1 MKKTLMLLGLGAIL
15 AQASFA
21 SSIGVGYGVADP
33 IFKNDEKGYFLP
45 FVDYEYNGFFVEG
58 GSASGLSFGYKL
70 FEADNY
76 KFTVYGIPFGG
87 YKVEAGDMDPGY
99 KGIDDRDTQ
108 FMGGAELSYT
118 FLPYEITSEIAIEY
132 GKEGGTAS
140 FTLKKPYYV
149 TSKLTLVP
157 SVNYT
162 FYNEDFADYYFG
174 VTPNEAGRKANYNI
188 GSAYDGKAGSSYGV
202 GVLGDYRFS
211 NNMSFVGFAGVTK
224 LSDDLSNSP
233 IVDNDVISIFGGGVV
248 YSF

>member
-33 IFKNDEKGYFLP
+33 VFKNDEKGYFLP

-76 KFTVYGIPFGG
+76 KFTVYGVPFGG

-108 FMGGAELSYT
+108 FMGGAELTYT
-118 FLPYEITSEIAIEY
+118 FLPYEVTSAVAIEY

-140 FTLKKPYYV
+140 FRLSKPYYL
-149 TSKLTLVP
+149 TSQLTIVP
-157 SVNYT
+157 TLSYT
-162 FYNEDFADYYFG
+162 YYNEDFVDYYFG
-174 VTPNEAGRKANYNI
+174 VDQHEADRC
-188 GSAYDGKAGSSYGV
+188 SAIKYAYEGKAGSRYGV
-202 GVLGDYRFS
+202 GLLGDYKFS
-211 NNMSFVGFAGVTK
+211 NALSVVGFAGVTK
-224 LSDDLSNSP
+224 LSDELSNSP
-233 IVDNDVISIFGGGVV
+233 ISDNDVITAVGGGIV

>member
-1 MKKTLMLLGLGAIL
+1 MKKTFMLLGLGAIL

-21 SSIGVGYGVADP
+21 SSIGIGYGVTDP

-45 FVDYEYNGFFVEG
+45 FVDYEYNGFFVKG
-58 GSASGLSFGYKL
+58 GSAYGLSFGYKL

-76 KFTVYGIPFGG
+76 KFTVYGVPFGG

-140 FTLKKPYYV
+140 FRLSKPYYL
-149 TSKLTLVP
+149 TSQLTIVP
-157 SVNYT
+157 TLSYT
-162 FYNEDFADYYFG
+162 YYNEDFVDYYFG
-174 VTPNEAGRKANYNI
+174 VDQHEADRCSAIKY
-188 GSAYDGKAGSSYGV
+188 AYDGKAGSSYGV

>member
-76 KFTVYGIPFGG
+76 KFTVYGVPFGG

-157 SVNYT
+157 SINYT

-174 VTPNEAGRKANYNI
+174 VDQHEANRCSAIKY
-188 GSAYDGKAGSSYGV
+188 AYDGKAGSSYGV

-224 LSDDLSNSP
+224 LSDDLSNSSTKYRDN
-233 IVDNDVISIFGGGVV
+233 IVINYRRV
-248 YSF
+248 

>member
-21 SSIGVGYGVADP
+21 SHVGIGYGVTDP
-33 IFKNDEKGYFLP
+33 IFKNDENGYFLP

-58 GSASGLSFGYKL
+58 GTAYGLSFGYKL

-76 KFTVYGIPFGG
+76 KFTIYGVPFGG
-87 YKVEAGDMDPGY
+87 YKLKAGDMDPGY
-99 KGIDDRDTQ
+99 KGIDDRDTH

-140 FTLKKPYYV
+140 FRLSKPYYV

-157 SVNYT
+157 TVSYIY
-162 FYNEDFADYYFG
+162 YNDDIVDYYFG
-174 VTPNEAGRKANYNI
+174 VDPHEVRRGANYNI
-188 GSAYDGKAGSSYGV
+188 DRAYEGKAGSRYGV
-202 GVLGDYRFS
+202 GLLGDYKFS
-211 NNMSFVGFAGVTK
+211 NNVSLVGFAGVTK
-224 LSDDLSNSP
+224 LSDELSNSP
-233 IVDNDVISIFGGGVV
+233 IADNDVITAVGGGIV